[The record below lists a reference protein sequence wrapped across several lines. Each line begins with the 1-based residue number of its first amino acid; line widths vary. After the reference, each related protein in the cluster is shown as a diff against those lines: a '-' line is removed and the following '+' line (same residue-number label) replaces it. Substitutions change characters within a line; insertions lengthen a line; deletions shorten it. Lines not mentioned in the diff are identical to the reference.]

1 MELKEYFDK
10 NYFATVKPTVKVGC
24 KRPITPIDRFQWQN
38 YFGTPDHQPNENIFC
53 NLIACWKTAKLTF
66 ARIGLQPI
74 SKGRKKYER
83 MLKYQNAMKASEA
96 AAAAVNLLGA
106 SLSVSGSNPV
116 GADLGGDG
124 GSGDGADGPLADES
138 TFETEG
144 RSASIL
150 SCTSAGE
157 TEILARSLAR
167 SLACTHAHTQS
178 RTYKHGLL
186 PEMHGRTCRWSGLL
200 CGRGRRKRRRRRCWG
215 WGRQSSHRHHQCR
228 FSQSM

>member
-1 MELKEYFDK
+1 MPLELNGIRFESLPETWTESKIYTNLTYEQCVELEEYFDK
-10 NYFATVKPTVKVGC
+10 NYFATVKVGG
-24 KRPITPIDRFQWQN
+24 KRPITPIDRFQWRN

-53 NLIACWKTAKLTF
+53 NLIQCWKTAKRDLAKF
-66 ARIGLQPI
+66 GLRQPTSI
-74 SKGRKKYER
+74 KPDSDSEKNYKR
-83 MLKYQNAMKASEA
+83 MLEYQNAMKASEE

-138 TFETEG
+138 TFETEE

-167 SLACTHAHTQS
+167 SLARTHARTQT

-186 PEMHGRTCRWSGLL
+186 P
-200 CGRGRRKRRRRRCWG
+200 
-215 WGRQSSHRHHQCR
+215 
-228 FSQSM
+228 

>member
-1 MELKEYFDK
+1 VELEGYYDK
-10 NYFATVKPTVKVGC
+10 NYTKKVGG
-24 KRPITPIDRFQWQN
+24 KRPKLPIERYQWQS
-38 YFGTPDHQPNENIFC
+38 YFGTPDHQPNDNIFC
-53 NLIACWKTAKLTF
+53 NLIKCWKTAKQKF
-66 ARIGLQPI
+66 AQIGLQPM
-74 SKGRKKYER
+74 SNGLKKYKR
-83 MLKYQNAMKASEA
+83 MLEYQNAMKASEA

-150 SCTSAGE
+150 SYTSAGE

-167 SLACTHAHTQS
+167 SLARTHARTQT

-186 PEMHGRTCRWSGLL
+186 P
-200 CGRGRRKRRRRRCWG
+200 
-215 WGRQSSHRHHQCR
+215 
-228 FSQSM
+228 

>member
-1 MELKEYFDK
+1 MPLVLNGIRFESLPETWTASKIYTNLTYEQCVELEGYYDK
-10 NYFATVKPTVKVGC
+10 NYTKKVGG
-24 KRPITPIDRFQWQN
+24 KRPKLPIERYQWQS
-38 YFGTPDHQPNENIFC
+38 YFGTPDHQPSDNIFC

-167 SLACTHAHTQS
+167 SLARTHARTQT

-186 PEMHGRTCRWSGLL
+186 P
-200 CGRGRRKRRRRRCWG
+200 
-215 WGRQSSHRHHQCR
+215 
-228 FSQSM
+228 

>member
-1 MELKEYFDK
+1 MPLELNGIRFESLPETWTESKIYTNLTSEQCVELEGYYDK
-10 NYFATVKPTVKVGC
+10 NYAGKVGG
-24 KRPITPIDRFQWQN
+24 KRPQLPIDRFQWQN
-38 YFGTPDHQPNENIFC
+38 YFGTPDHQPKENIFC
-53 NLIACWKTAKLTF
+53 NLIACWKTAKRNL
-66 ARIGLQPI
+66 ARFGLRQPT
-74 SKGRKKYER
+74 SNGPGSDSEKNYKR
-83 MLKYQNAMKASEA
+83 MLEYQNAMKASEA

-106 SLSVSGSNPV
+106 SLSVFGSNPV

-150 SCTSAGE
+150 SYTSAGE

-167 SLACTHAHTQS
+167 SLARTHARTQT

-186 PEMHGRTCRWSGLL
+186 P
-200 CGRGRRKRRRRRCWG
+200 
-215 WGRQSSHRHHQCR
+215 
-228 FSQSM
+228 